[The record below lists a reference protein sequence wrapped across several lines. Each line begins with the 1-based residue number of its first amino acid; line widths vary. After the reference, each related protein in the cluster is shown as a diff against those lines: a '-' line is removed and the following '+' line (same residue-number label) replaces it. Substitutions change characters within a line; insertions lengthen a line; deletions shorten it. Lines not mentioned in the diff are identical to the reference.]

1 MQLLAANVP
10 SAIESYRDTFVPHS
24 PDSGA
29 FTMGRKSRSKN
40 QRRSSA
46 EHADITRTASA
57 SAQPPKLKKK
67 ANDQLRLNEKFA
79 AQYDATQRR
88 KLLNTVPSVGGNEH
102 GDNDDSSSDS
112 TSEDEDDLG
121 ELLTKRIDR
130 RVQETIDAI
139 RAKDPRI
146 YDSQVRFFDDAHP
159 NHGLNPDNS
168 DSDEE
173 NEHENDKDVDVN
185 SDDEP
190 VAGWD
195 TIAKAALSSAQ
206 KLTIKDYVRESLLKH
221 GNLSDGE
228 DESNEDEWEERPDYD
243 HERDEVARAA
253 ASSFVFSEDANKG
266 GDHDEQNDV
275 EDDVQQSSSDNEKSD
290 SDGDLFTKR
299 EKTAE
304 EIAEEEED
312 FEKFLHKTAKK
323 RSEKAGQ
330 DMLLHSYLENET
342 PDEKERFLRDFVLN
356 NGWLNRNAADAPSN
370 QTRVFELDLPVGDES
385 DGEDDDGSGDG
396 NDDDKFDD
404 DVDAFEASYNFR
416 FEDPD
421 STKIATHSREV
432 TGSLRRPDE
441 RRKKARR
448 ARLQRKLLEKAARAE
463 ELKQIKN
470 AKKRE
475 IEARLLAIREAA
487 GDDAVDLKGMDLEG
501 DYDPDKFDKQMQER
515 FGDEYYS
522 REDDEMADIDTGEG
536 ATATEAEVARK
547 GNSQSRNTE
556 GTNPD
561 QHEDVDRLMDEYYKL
576 DYEDIVGGMPVRFK
590 YKEVEPESFNL
601 SAEEILAMDDKE
613 LNQMVSIKLLA
624 PYRSRRDVQKQAW
637 KVRGMKRNRG
647 KKVENVVEGERD
659 SKRKLKNELKV
670 VADNK
675 ESLHETPK
683 KPKRKSRN
691 LETSTEAGDTDGD
704 NRHKRKRRKKK
715 NVEAN

>member
-1 MQLLAANVP
+1 MA
-10 SAIESYRDTFVPHS
+10 
-24 PDSGA
+24 
-29 FTMGRKSRSKN
+29 RKSRSKK
-40 QRRSSA
+40 QVGSSA
-46 EHADITRTASA
+46 ERADITDTASA
-57 SAQPPKLKKK
+57 IAHPSKPEKK
-67 ANDQLRLNEKFA
+67 ASGELRLNTEFA

-88 KLLNTVPSVGGNEH
+88 KLLNTAPSVGYNEH
-102 GDNDDSSSDS
+102 GENDDGSSDS

-130 RVQETIDAI
+130 RVQETLDAI
-139 RAKDPRI
+139 RKKDPRI
-146 YDSQVRFFDDAHP
+146 YDTQVRFFDDTDP
-159 NHGLNPDNS
+159 NHRLDPNDS
-168 DSDEE
+168 DSDGE
-173 NEHENDKDVDVN
+173 NENGNDKNIDVN

-228 DESNEDEWEERPDYD
+228 DESGGNEKEERPDYD
-243 HERDEVARAA
+243 HERDEVSRPAA
-253 ASSFVFSEDANKG
+253 FSFVLSRDGSEE
-266 GDHDEQNDV
+266 GDHDEQSDAEDNAQELGA
-275 EDDVQQSSSDNEKSD
+275 EDDESD
-290 SDGDLFTKR
+290 SDGDFFTKR

-304 EIAEEEED
+304 EIAEEEKD
-312 FEKFLHKTAKK
+312 FEKFLNKTAKK

-370 QTRVFELDLPVGDES
+370 QTRVVELDLPVDDES
-385 DGEDDDGSGDG
+385 DGEGGDGSSAE
-396 NDDDKFDD
+396 NEDDKFDD

-421 STKIATHSREV
+421 SAKIATHSREV

-448 ARLQRKLLEKAARAE
+448 ARLQRKLLEKAAKAE

-487 GDDAVDLKGMDLEG
+487 GDGAVDLKGIDLEG

-547 GNSQSRNTE
+547 RNNQSRNTKE
-556 GTNPD
+556 TNAD

-576 DYEDIVGGMPVRFK
+576 NYEDIVGGMPVRFK

-601 SAEEILAMDDKE
+601 SPEEILTMDDKE

-624 PYRSRRDVQKQAW
+624 PYRSRRDVQKKAW

-647 KKVENVVEGERD
+647 KKAEDVVEDERN
-659 SKRKLKNELKV
+659 SKRKHKNKAKV
-670 VADNK
+670 VLDKSSN
-675 ESLHETPK
+675 EPTK
-683 KPKRKSRN
+683 KSKRKSQK
-691 LETSTEAGDTDGD
+691 LETNNEAGGTDGD
-704 NRHKRKRRKKK
+704 NRHKRKRQKKK
-715 NVEAN
+715 NVDANSQ